1 MDLNDVYDEFGN
13 YILKDD
19 NSEGSISGME
29 SEVTSELEVDH
40 NTKDTNILEFCQ
52 KTAGDND
59 SESDIFS
66 ENEFQQY
73 QGEVKVI
80 KKENFK
86 DKDHEMIQETDDE
99 NKIVQ
104 YEDKE
109 YYPDPSQVYGDDVEI
124 LVEEED
130 HQHIDEPLISLSK
143 ENKFDL
149 IEKNLEYMET
159 TFSYE
164 FLRDLMDN
172 LHFVRNICLVGDLH
186 SGKTTFLDM
195 LIKSTHYY
203 KQDKKSLSLPE
214 KYCDSRKDE
223 QDRGISIKAS
233 PISLV
238 LSNFVGKSF
247 LFNILDTPGHVN
259 FVDEVCISLRISEG
273 VILFLDCVIG
283 VTKHFERLLYYCLSE
298 GKNIVLVINQIDR
311 LVLECRIPPYD
322 AYFKLKYLIS
332 AVNNSIVEYASIYGL
347 ATEEIKK
354 LLFGPEKGNVG
365 FASGRYN
372 FFFTLDSFARKYL
385 KHNGIINNCILNEKS
400 KLLSHRFWG
409 DYYYNKENG
418 SFETDSNVSKDR
430 SFVEFILDPIYKL
443 LGYTVSE
450 EDEQLASF
458 LKTVDIHLTRKEL
471 KLNVKERLKVVCK
484 RFFGNSESFTDFIS
498 KNILNPIEN
507 ASTNVERIYTGP
519 LNDILSSFMRKYER
533 SNCPL
538 VVFIIKQFHSE
549 DLESFYSF
557 GKIFCGTISKGN
569 RVKVLGESF
578 SKEDPED
585 FTIRTI
591 DNLWILQSRYKVE
604 VKSVPAGNWVL
615 ISGLGSSV
623 TKPCTLIGCDS
634 SIKDDEIYPLC
645 NIRLLNQSVMKLAI
659 EPHNP
664 SDLPKMLEG
673 LKSISKAYT
682 CSITKVEENGE
693 HVLFGTGEL
702 QMDCMMHD
710 LRSLY
715 GNLDVKVSDPMVHFC
730 ETVSEKSVVKC
741 FGDSING
748 LNRLYITSEPLDKG
762 ISDELENGIMKV
774 SISDTKDPRYYTN
787 LLAEKYGWDK
797 LAIKSLWAFGPDP
810 KIGSNVLLDDTSSIT
825 VDKKLLYDV
834 KEDII
839 QGFNWAVK
847 EGPLLEEPIRN
858 VKFKIL
864 DVNLSSDK
872 INRGTGQIVPAS
884 RRACYT
890 SMFLASPKILEPIY
904 LVEIICPSGL
914 DELINNI
921 VSKRRGHAGKENP
934 IPASP
939 LVTILAFV
947 PVIETFGFETD
958 LRIHTSGQAFCTS
971 CFDHW
976 AIVPGNPLDR
986 NISIRPL
993 EKAPIPHLA
1002 RDFLLKTRRRKGIS
1016 DEVDIQN
1023 FITCPELIK
1032 ALNY

>member
-13 YILKDD
+13 YIVKD
-19 NSEGSISGME
+19 
-29 SEVTSELEVDH
+29 
-40 NTKDTNILEFCQ
+40 
-52 KTAGDND
+52 DND
-59 SESDIFS
+59 SEGSADWVGSEETSDPEDSHNNKDGEIFDHAQKEESEDSGSDIFS
-66 ENEFQQY
+66 ENEWQKHKGQ
-73 QGEVKVI
+73 VKILNKQSI
-80 KKENFK
+80 KDE
-86 DKDHEMIQETDDE
+86 DHEMTQETDDD

-104 YEDKE
+104 FEDKE
-109 YYPDPSQVYGDDVEI
+109 YYPDPSDVYGDDVEI
-124 LVEEED
+124 LVQEED
-130 HQHIDEPLISLSK
+130 HQHIDEPLISPLK

-149 IEKNLEYMET
+149 IEKNLKEMET

-172 LHFVRNICLVGDLH
+172 LEFVRNICFIGEIH

-195 LIKSTHYY
+195 LIKNTHSY
-203 KQDKKSLSLPE
+203 KGDKKNIPLPE
-214 KYCDSRKDE
+214 RYCDSRKDE

-238 LSNFVGKSF
+238 LPNSMDKSF

-259 FVDEVCISLRISEG
+259 FVDEACISVRISEG

-283 VTKHFERLLYYCLSE
+283 LTKQLERLLHYCLSE
-298 GKNIVLVINQIDR
+298 GKKVVLVINQIDR
-311 LVLECRIPPYD
+311 LVLECRLPPYD
-322 AYFKLKYLIS
+322 AYFKLKHLIS
-332 AVNNSIVEYASIYGL
+332 AVNNSILEFASIHGFN
-347 ATEEIKK
+347 TDETRN
-354 LLFGPEKGNVG
+354 LLFGPERGNVG

-372 FFFTLDSFARKYL
+372 FFFTLNSFARKYL
-385 KHNGIINNCILNEKS
+385 KHNGITNNCILIEKS
-400 KLLSHRFWG
+400 QQLSFRLWG
-409 DYYYNKENG
+409 DYYFNKENN
-418 SFETDSNVSKDR
+418 SFETDSNVSQDR
-430 SFVEFILDPIYKL
+430 SFVEFILNPIYKL

-450 EDEQLASF
+450 EDDKLSSF
-458 LKTVDIHLTRKEL
+458 LKTVGIYLTKKEL
-471 KLNVKERLKVVCK
+471 KLNVKERLEIVCK
-484 RFFGNSESFTDFIS
+484 RFFGNSASFTDFIT
-498 KNILNPIEN
+498 KNIPNPIQS
-507 ASTNVERIYTGP
+507 ASDNVERIYTGP
-519 LNDILSSFMRKYER
+519 INDRISSFMRKYER
-533 SNCPL
+533 NNCPL

-549 DLESFYSF
+549 DMESFYSF
-557 GKIFCGTISKGN
+557 GKIFCGTLSKGD

-578 SKEDPED
+578 SKDDPED
-585 FTIRTI
+585 FTTRYI

-604 VKSVPAGNWVL
+604 VTSVPAGNWVL

-623 TKPCTLIGCDS
+623 TKPCTLIGHNS
-634 SIKDDEIYPLC
+634 FIKDDEIYPLR
-645 NIRLLNQSVMKLAI
+645 NIRLLNKSVIKLAL

-664 SDLPKMLEG
+664 ADLPKMLEG

-682 CSITKVEENGE
+682 CSVTKVEENGE
-693 HVLFGTGEL
+693 HVMFGTGEL

-710 LRSLY
+710 LRCLY

-730 ETVSEKSVVKC
+730 ETVLEKSVVKC
-741 FGDSING
+741 FGDSTNG
-748 LNRLYITSEPLDKG
+748 LNRLYITSEPLDRG

-774 SISDTKDPRYYTN
+774 SISDTKDPKYYGN

-797 LAIKSLWAFGPDP
+797 LAVKSLWAFGPDP
-810 KIGSNVLLDDTSSIT
+810 SIGSNVLLDDTSSIT

-834 KEDII
+834 KDDII

-872 INRGTGQIVPAS
+872 VSRGTGQIVPAS

-890 SMFLASPKILEPIY
+890 SMFLASPKILEPIS

-914 DELINNI
+914 DEFINNI
-921 VSKRRGHAGKENP
+921 VSKRRGHAGKEIP

-947 PVIETFGFETD
+947 PAIETFGFETD

-986 NISIRPL
+986 NISLRLL

-1002 RDFLLKTRRRKGIS
+1002 RDFLLKTRRRKGLS
-1016 DEVDIQN
+1016 DDVNIQN